1 MIVNEINIS
10 LDGRKNGIAIFLQND
25 QKMLKCKKDQQTVDK
40 LFRSVK
46 LAKVFLNVAL
56 KTVNP
61 RDYSLLFVIDGKKF
75 GFEESGFYNDH
86 YIIYDRDIEDNIIKY
101 VVSEGESDQV
111 IDLGYLVP
119 ITSPSADDQKEKRQ
133 AYQKIILNYVK
144 TTLRHMMLENKYFE
158 KITKDKYGHICAELK
173 LSSAKIHICT
183 NAQLIKLNQL
193 RKQNQIRCLP
203 FEKNIDTYS
212 TLYYYITKDVHECEG
227 FGSAELAKEYLN
239 ALVDRISFMEEEF
252 CLKPV
257 EFKGDIRV

>member
-10 LDGRKNGIAIFLQND
+10 LDGRKNGIAVFLQND
-25 QKMLKCKKDQQTVDK
+25 QKMVKCKKDQQTVDK
-40 LFRSVK
+40 LFRSAK
-46 LAKVFLNVAL
+46 LTKVFLNVAL

-86 YIIYDRDIEDNIIKY
+86 YIIYDRDTEGNIIKY
-101 VVSEGESDQV
+101 AVYEGESDQV
-111 IDLGYLVP
+111 LDLGYLVP
-119 ITSPSADDQKEKRQ
+119 TTAPSVDDQKEKRQ

-144 TTLRHMMLENKYFE
+144 TTLRYMMLENKYFE

-227 FGSAELAKEYLN
+227 FGSGELAKEYLN